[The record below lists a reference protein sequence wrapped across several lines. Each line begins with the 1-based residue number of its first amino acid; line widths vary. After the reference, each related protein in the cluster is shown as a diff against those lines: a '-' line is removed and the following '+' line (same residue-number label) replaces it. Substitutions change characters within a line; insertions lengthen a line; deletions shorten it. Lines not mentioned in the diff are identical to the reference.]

1 MKNIAKIFLVSFLGG
16 VLTLSLYKG
25 FFEEPQVQTII
36 EQPLETPILRTSGGT
51 TAAFAEPSFTAAA
64 EKTVN
69 SVVHVKTAVETRYR
83 QPSSPLDFFFGTPR
97 SGSQG
102 RIQMGSGSGVI
113 VSKDGYIVTNNH
125 VIAGAQKILISL
137 NDGKEYEASLIGT
150 DPTTDIALLKV
161 EGKNLPYLAFS
172 NSDDVKLGEWV
183 LAVGNPFNLTSTVT
197 AGIISAK
204 SRNIGIIEERSA
216 IEAFLQTDAAVN
228 PGNSGGALVNT
239 KGDLIGINS
248 AISTRTGSFEGYS
261 FAVPSNIVKKVV
273 EDLLEF
279 GTVQRAFIGVT
290 ISDITP
296 QIADQLDLKETK
308 GVYVGGVTEDGAAEN
323 AGIKTGDI
331 ILSVDSKKVTKS
343 SELQELIG
351 RKRPGDEISLLVSR
365 EGKIKKYNITLR
377 NVNGTTKVVKLKDV
391 EFITSLGG
399 TFKTLTK
406 NEKARLGI
414 TYGIKVTQVESGIL
428 SELGVPKNFIITR
441 INKKRLNSI
450 DDINASVK
458 GLKDRDPVVLEG
470 YLPSGR
476 FKYYAFGF

>member
-1 MKNIAKIFLVSFLGG
+1 MKNIAKILLISVFGG
-16 VLTLSLYKG
+16 IITLSLYKV
-25 FFEEPQVQTII
+25 FFEEPLIQTII
-36 EQPLETPILRTSGGT
+36 QEQSSNNPVQTNSKSFLPLAET
-51 TAAFAEPSFTAAA
+51 SFTAAA

-69 SVVHVKTAVETRYR
+69 SVVHVKTAVKARVS
-83 QPSSPLDFFFGTPR
+83 QNSSPFGYFFGRPNGN
-97 SGSQG
+97 SG

-125 VIAGAQKILISL
+125 VIDGAQEILITL
-137 NDGKEYEASLIGT
+137 NDGKEYTASLIGK
-150 DPTTDIALLKV
+150 DPTTDIALLKIDG
-161 EGKNLPYLAFS
+161 EGLPYLAFS

-248 AISTRTGSFEGYS
+248 AISTHTGSFEGYS

-279 GTVQRAFIGVT
+279 GTVQRAFIGVN
-290 ISDITP
+290 ISDITA
-296 QIADQLDLKETK
+296 QIAERLELKETV
-308 GVYVGGVTEDGAAEN
+308 GVYVGGVTEAGAAEV
-323 AGIKTGDI
+323 AGIKTGDVI
-331 ILSVDSKKVTKS
+331 VSIDDKKVSKS

-351 RKRPGDEISLLVSR
+351 RKRPGDKIKVKVNR
-365 EGKIKKYNITLR
+365 EGELQKFDIVLR
-377 NVNGTTKVVKLKDV
+377 NINGTTNAIKRNETK
-391 EFITSLGG
+391 FITSLGG
-399 TFKTLTK
+399 NFKSLSK

-414 TYGIKVTQVESGIL
+414 TYGIKVTEIQSGIL
-428 SELGVPKNFIITR
+428 SELGVPANFIITK
-441 INKKRLNSI
+441 INKVKLNQVE
-450 DDINASVK
+450 DINAAVD
-458 GLKDRDPVVLEG
+458 GLSSKDPVVLEG
-470 YLPSGR
+470 YLPNGR
-476 FKYYAFGF
+476 YKYYAFGF